1 MDKKVVVITG
11 ASSGIGKATFDY
23 LKEKGF
29 ICYCIS
35 RRKSESEFSFS
46 SDVNDHEK
54 IKEIFETIYNKEKR
68 IDVVVNN
75 AGYGIAGAIE
85 NAKIEDIY
93 GIFDTNLSAVVAIS
107 SLVIPYLKKTKG
119 KIINISSVGAV
130 APLPYQACY
139 SAAKAG
145 VLIFSKALNME
156 VKKDGISV
164 TAVLPGDTKTNF
176 TDARVKTKA
185 ESEKESKSISKL
197 EKAERK
203 GGDPVNVAKVIY
215 KLLKKKRPPAMKTV
229 GVGYKTIV
237 YLIKHL
243 PDAWVNS
250 LVEKIYG

>member
-1 MDKKVVVITG
+1 MDKKVVIITG
-11 ASSGIGKATFDY
+11 ASSGIGKSTFDY
-23 LKEKGF
+23 LKSKGYV
-29 ICYCIS
+29 CYNIS
-35 RRKSESEFSFS
+35 RRADDSEYSFS
-46 SDVNDHEK
+46 CDVNDHQK
-54 IKEIFETIYNKEKR
+54 IKQIFEDIYNKEKR
-68 IDVVVNN
+68 IDVLINN

-85 NAKIEDIY
+85 NAKPEDIY
-93 GIFDTNLSAVVAIS
+93 GIFDTNLSAVVTIS
-107 SLVIPYLKKTKG
+107 SLVIPYLKETKG
-119 KIINISSVGAV
+119 KIINISSVGGV

-156 VKKDGISV
+156 VRKDGISV

-185 ESEKESKSISKL
+185 ESDKESKSISKL

-203 GGDPVNVAKVIY
+203 GGDPINVAKVIY
-215 KLLKKKRPPAMKTV
+215 KLLKRKKTPAMKTV